1 MFNSIKIV
9 IKNQWRYV
17 RSSEPRDSPMY
28 LLTYL
33 VYAMFLNREKETFC
47 RMQDYGS
54 KTLFRMRCNLGVST
68 FYTQLLNLNP
78 GDTFRQGTVG

>member
-1 MFNSIKIV
+1 MLNSMKIV

-17 RSSEPRDSPMY
+17 RSSEPRDSMMY
-28 LLTYL
+28 LLMYL

>member
-1 MFNSIKIV
+1 
-9 IKNQWRYV
+9 
-17 RSSEPRDSPMY
+17 MY